1 MIETVKFLVKNS
13 VADRKGATA
22 LEYALIA
29 SAVAAVVLGGFK
41 AFFGNVTAFLGKIS
55 FTN

>member
-1 MIETVKFLVKNS
+1 MLDIIKFWAKAA

-29 SAVAAVVLGGFK
+29 SAVAAVILGAFK
-41 AFFGNVTAFLGKIS
+41 AFFGGLSGFLAGIS
-55 FTN
+55 YT

>member
-1 MIETVKFLVKNS
+1 MIETVKFLIKNG

-29 SAVAAVVLGGFK
+29 SAVAAIVLGAFRV
-41 AFFGNVTAFLGKIS
+41 FFGGLSTFLGGI
-55 FTN
+55 TYQ

>member
-1 MIETVKFLVKNS
+1 MIETVKFLIKNG

-29 SAVAAVVLGGFK
+29 SAVAAIVLGAFQVFFRGLSGFL
-41 AFFGNVTAFLGKIS
+41 AGIS
-55 FTN
+55 YTN

>member
-1 MIETVKFLVKNS
+1 MIETVKFLIKNG

-29 SAVAAVVLGGFK
+29 SAVAAIVLGAFRV
-41 AFFGNVTAFLGKIS
+41 FFGGLSTFLGQI
-55 FTN
+55 TYQ